1 MEEDFTTYENVETIP
16 LTVIKKNLNREQ
28 YDRNKLIN
36 GVRRACY
43 KRPIASDKLE
53 AMIDA
58 IEGDIFNAED
68 KEISST
74 KIGEIVMS
82 HLKDLDSVAYVRF
95 ASVYREFKDVS
106 TFMAVSYTHLDVY
119 KRQALMNGDPVQISM
134 HSNLIYSAFDPR
146 FNVVSLPFIYDS
158 VEDADAKFDGEAGEK
173 MKEILS
179 EYGLHCMGI
188 AENGFR
194 ELTNSVREVKSV
206 DDMKNLKVRV
216 AGSNLLMECYRC
228 V

>member
-1 MEEDFTTYENVETIP
+1 MRCPYCNQDNTRVVDSRPVEETNSIRRRRLCDSCGRRFTTYENVETIP

-28 YDRNKLIN
+28 YDRNKLNN

-106 TFMAVSYTHLDVY
+106 TFMDEL
-119 KRQALMNGDPVQISM
+119 K
-134 HSNLIYSAFDPR
+134 
-146 FNVVSLPFIYDS
+146 
-158 VEDADAKFDGEAGEK
+158 KF
-173 MKEILS
+173 L
-179 EYGLHCMGI
+179 
-188 AENGFR
+188 N
-194 ELTNSVREVKSV
+194 
-206 DDMKNLKVRV
+206 
-216 AGSNLLMECYRC
+216 
-228 V
+228 

>member
-1 MEEDFTTYENVETIP
+1 MRCPYCNQDNTRVVDSRPVEETNSIRRRRLCDSCGRRFTTYENVETIP

-28 YDRNKLIN
+28 YDRSKLIN

-106 TFMAVSYTHLDVY
+106 TFMDEL
-119 KRQALMNGDPVQISM
+119 K
-134 HSNLIYSAFDPR
+134 
-146 FNVVSLPFIYDS
+146 
-158 VEDADAKFDGEAGEK
+158 KF
-173 MKEILS
+173 L
-179 EYGLHCMGI
+179 
-188 AENGFR
+188 N
-194 ELTNSVREVKSV
+194 
-206 DDMKNLKVRV
+206 
-216 AGSNLLMECYRC
+216 
-228 V
+228 

>member
-1 MEEDFTTYENVETIP
+1 MRCPYCNQDNTRVLDSRPVEETNSIRRRRLCDSCGRRFTTYENVETIP

-28 YDRNKLIN
+28 YDRSKLIN

-106 TFMAVSYTHLDVY
+106 TFMDEL
-119 KRQALMNGDPVQISM
+119 KKFMN
-134 HSNLIYSAFDPR
+134 
-146 FNVVSLPFIYDS
+146 
-158 VEDADAKFDGEAGEK
+158 
-173 MKEILS
+173 
-179 EYGLHCMGI
+179 
-188 AENGFR
+188 
-194 ELTNSVREVKSV
+194 
-206 DDMKNLKVRV
+206 
-216 AGSNLLMECYRC
+216 
-228 V
+228 